1 VANRLEPSFHLANDA
16 HDWVRQHW
24 RERRD
29 RIVGELRGM
38 EAGMKVLPDTPEGA
52 EVREI
57 IEAKATELRKQ
68 LKVVEGYLGVRG

>member
-1 VANRLEPSFHLANDA
+1 
-16 HDWVRQHW
+16 
-24 RERRD
+24 
-29 RIVGELRGM
+29 M
-38 EAGMKVLPDTPEGA
+38 EAGMKVLPNTPEGA